1 MRTRKAG
8 PIRKRYG
15 LTLMIAMAC
24 PCCGVLN
31 SCQENTFQSMP
42 KPARNDAYGTLME
55 AQRIAVQQESDA
67 LCSFIAR
74 SGWPMQETPT
84 GLWYYIYRTT
94 APIPPSPIGQG
105 DIVKVEYRLQLLNGE
120 VIASYL
126 GEKMKTIVV
135 GHSDIEA
142 GLTEA
147 LLLLHP
153 GDCAKV
159 LIPSYLGYGFSGDGI
174 RVPSGA
180 SLLYDLHIVDVQRH
194 AERKIL

>member
-1 MRTRKAG
+1 MPFAPSSPGAVGPCKRHRPDYGITSIGPPGAG
-8 PIRKRYG
+8 PPPRVAHGASGNRKH
-15 LTLMIAMAC
+15 
-24 PCCGVLN
+24 
-31 SCQENTFQSMP
+31 
-42 KPARNDAYGTLME
+42 
-55 AQRIAVQQESDA
+55 
-67 LCSFIAR
+67 
-74 SGWPMQETPT
+74 
-84 GLWYYIYRTT
+84 
-94 APIPPSPIGQG
+94 
-105 DIVKVEYRLQLLNGE
+105 EYRLQLLNGE

>member
-1 MRTRKAG
+1 M
-8 PIRKRYG
+8 
-15 LTLMIAMAC
+15 
-24 PCCGVLN
+24 VLH
-31 SCQENTFQSMP
+31 
-42 KPARNDAYGTLME
+42 L
-55 AQRIAVQQESDA
+55 SDH
-67 LCSFIAR
+67 R
-74 SGWPMQETPT
+74 
-84 GLWYYIYRTT
+84 
-94 APIPPSPIGQG
+94 PPPPIGQG